1 MPVLIKK
8 IRMREYKSDRFSIY
22 MDAEVDD
29 NGNLYVSTEYVGEEA
44 GYEFENSLRVKKGDK
59 EAALLALVEEQLKD
73 RAGAMKW
80 MEANGLPL
88 LPHYLEHLNSLLE
101 TQKEYED
108 TILLLLLKER
118 FPTLSDFRSWLET
131 KGVPSLFHSE
141 S

>member
-1 MPVLIKK
+1 MRI
-8 IRMREYKSDRFSIY
+8 REYKTDRFSIY

-29 NGNLYVSTEYVGEEA
+29 NGNLYVSAEYVGEEA

-59 EAALLALVEEQLKD
+59 EAVLLALVEERFKD

-80 MEANGLPL
+80 MEDNGLPRSL
-88 LPHYLEHLNSLLE
+88 GNPEHLNALLE
-101 TQKEYED
+101 THTEYED

-118 FPTLSDFRSWLET
+118 FPTLSDFRRWLKT